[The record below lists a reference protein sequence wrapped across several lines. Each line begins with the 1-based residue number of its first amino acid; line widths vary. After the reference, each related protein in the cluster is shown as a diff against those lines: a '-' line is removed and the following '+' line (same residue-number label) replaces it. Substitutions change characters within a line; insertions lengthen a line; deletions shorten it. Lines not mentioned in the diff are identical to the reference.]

1 MIFSLVCV
9 KERVKEYQKKGWK
22 RKKKGAEESKE
33 TGRKVEIFF
42 IAKNEI
48 LI

>member
-22 RKKKGAEESKE
+22 RKKKGAEESK
-33 TGRKVEIFF
+33 GNMKKGGDIFYCQ
-42 IAKNEI
+42 K
-48 LI
+48 